1 MMYGETCRGSADA
14 PTYRPDRICLH
25 VQIVV
30 LGTEL
35 IYTITQLSQ
44 SQGRLLFPGT
54 INLILKCY
62 PCYTFTLK
70 EN

>member
-44 SQGRLLFPGT
+44 SHSRQITFSWDDKFNFKVLRLLHIHT
-54 INLILKCY
+54 
-62 PCYTFTLK
+62 
-70 EN
+70 

>member
-14 PTYRPDRICLH
+14 PTYRPARICLH

-44 SQGRLLFPGT
+44 SHSRQITFSWDDKFNFKVLRLLHIHT
-54 INLILKCY
+54 
-62 PCYTFTLK
+62 
-70 EN
+70 